1 MAFVVCGAQAAA
13 CGLWD
18 QLGPFITIPMR
29 PKRAKGGSPV
39 GPPEPVFGQKLKRP
53 KNLRLAQ
60 GPKTLNLDING
71 HIPQYS
77 SHGLCQSTED
87 HSHHQQEVSPKDQRD
102 FWPSSMDPSLQEPG
116 VVHIW
121 YSIPLFTIF
130 TQKLNG
136 NVFRTSLSPAQS
148 PILKE
153 GFSPSGV
160 QSMTATRRPFKEPN
174 SLAFQVFVFH
184 SRILQKGYL
193 KSFLNMKTVFKESST
208 PWTIQLFHTGCIQE
222 NCMALTL

>member
-1 MAFVVCGAQAAA
+1 MAFMVCGAQAEA

-18 QLGPFITIPMR
+18 QLGPFCPNSNET
-29 PKRAKGGSPV
+29 KKCQGGSPV
-39 GPPEPVFGQKLKRP
+39 GPPEPVFGQNLKRP
-53 KNLRLAQ
+53 KTLRLAQ

-87 HSHHQQEVSPKDQRD
+87 HSHHQQDVSPQDQRD
-102 FWPSSMDPSLQEPG
+102 FYPNSMDPSLQEPG

-136 NVFRTSLSPAQS
+136 NVFRNSLSPAQS

-153 GFSPSGV
+153 GFRPSGV
-160 QSMTATRRPFKEPN
+160 QSMVATRRPFKETN
-174 SLAFQVFVFH
+174 SLAFQVLVFH
-184 SRILQKGYL
+184 SRILQRGYL
-193 KSFLNMKTVFKESST
+193 KKFLNMKTVFKESRT

-222 NCMALTL
+222 TCMALTI